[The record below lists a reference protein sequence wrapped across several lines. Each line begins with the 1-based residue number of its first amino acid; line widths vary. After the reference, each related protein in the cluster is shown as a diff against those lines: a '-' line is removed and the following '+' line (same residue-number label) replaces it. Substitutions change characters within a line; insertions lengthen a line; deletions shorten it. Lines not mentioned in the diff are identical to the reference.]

1 MRRAS
6 WGPLVLA
13 VTLGGSAV
21 GVIRPT
27 PADLADQRPARLN
40 AARLNAARL
49 NAARLTARGAA
60 AWGAQEQ
67 VSGALPVDLRRSV
80 VRWRGTKFRG
90 RGKHEGTVHLA
101 AGTLALCG
109 ARVCG
114 GRFVLDMRS
123 IAVTDI
129 PAHEPE
135 ARARLTTHLQSPD
148 FFWTER
154 HPTATFVL
162 RQVTLRQ
169 VTLRQVTPAG
179 GTTHRVSGELT
190 LRGVTRPMS
199 FAATLDERAGG
210 ERRVGA
216 TFRLDRQ
223 HWGIEYRYDPIR
235 NEIVDD
241 EIALELE
248 LVFPAAPG
256 AVQT

>member
-6 WGPLVLA
+6 WGPLVLS

-27 PADLADQRPARLN
+27 LADLAHQRP
-40 AARLNAARL
+40 ARL

-60 AWGAQEQ
+60 AWGTQEQ

-129 PAHEPE
+129 PAHETV
-135 ARARLTTHLQSPD
+135 ARARLTTHLKSPD

-154 HPTATFVL
+154 HPTATFVI
-162 RQVTLRQ
+162 
-169 VTLRQVTPAG
+169 RQVTPTA
-179 GTTHRVSGELT
+179 GTTHRVAGELT

-199 FAATLDERAGG
+199 FAATLDEGAGG
-210 ERRVGA
+210 ERRVGSRV
-216 TFRLDRQ
+216 RLNRQ

-248 LVFPAAPG
+248 LVFPAALG